1 MKNLL
6 RNILVGGMAAS
17 MLVSCDLN
25 LTPTTDIPY
34 EEGTPLFQK
43 AQDIADFQLG
53 VLASYRSLFSGA
65 YTISSE
71 LMADGF
77 NATLGFGNNY
87 GSVHRADY
95 SFTPSDTYVENL
107 WGAHYLAMKNFN
119 IAIASAEEVAEDAD
133 FKASADILNAIAR
146 YCRASSYLTLAR
158 HFGNAYNPATAA
170 TDLCVPLVLVYNQ
183 FELPF
188 RATVKEVYDQI
199 YEDLVIAEEILTA
212 AAEADMTVTINAN
225 KVKLAGQVRAEVP
238 TLDAV
243 RALLARYYL
252 DVQDY
257 GSAID
262 AAESVIGSAAGYRL
276 AATAEEMV
284 NEYTNDLGT
293 EPIVQLYA
301 SKKEGAVARTAFTG
315 VTKYNEQKVF
325 SAYFV
330 PSSNLV
336 NAYSSGDLRFSTWFS
351 NSTYP
356 LFSSGNLYTDV
367 QIFTKFLDNPN
378 LNTEALE
385 AGLHNAKPIQI
396 GEMYLI
402 AAEAYAM
409 DGNTAAATQVLN
421 ALKAARKAG
430 SVTGD
435 IMAEIKMEWFRETA
449 GEGMRLNCLKRWGD
463 GIAARKPQANATSVV
478 MTGEGYTDRVI
489 AAGSHIFNWPVPT
502 REIKINQNLVQN
514 DGYGSDE

>member
-1 MKNLL
+1 M
-6 RNILVGGMAAS
+6 I
-17 MLVSCDLN
+17 
-25 LTPTTDIPY
+25 
-34 EEGTPLFQK
+34 
-43 AQDIADFQLG
+43 
-53 VLASYRSLFSGA
+53 
-65 YTISSE
+65 
-71 LMADGF
+71 
-77 NATLGFGNNY
+77 
-87 GSVHRADY
+87 
-95 SFTPSDTYVENL
+95 
-107 WGAHYLAMKNFN
+107 
-119 IAIASAEEVAEDAD
+119 
-133 FKASADILNAIAR
+133 
-146 YCRASSYLTLAR
+146 
-158 HFGNAYNPATAA
+158 
-170 TDLCVPLVLVYNQ
+170 
-183 FELPF
+183 
-188 RATVKEVYDQI
+188 
-199 YEDLVIAEEILTA
+199 
-212 AAEADMTVTINAN
+212 
-225 KVKLAGQVRAEVP
+225 
-238 TLDAV
+238 
-243 RALLARYYL
+243 
-252 DVQDY
+252 
-257 GSAID
+257 
-262 AAESVIGSAAGYRL
+262 

-351 NSTYP
+351 NNTYP

-463 GIAARKPQANATSVV
+463 GIAARKPQANAISP
-478 MTGEGYTDRVI
+478 I
-489 AAGSHIFNWPVPT
+489 C
-502 REIKINQNLVQN
+502 
-514 DGYGSDE
+514 

>member
-1 MKNLL
+1 MTMKNIL

-17 MLVSCDLN
+17 MLVSCDLD
-25 LTPTTDIPY
+25 LKPTTEIMI

-43 AQDIADFQLG
+43 AQDVTDFQLG
-53 VLASYRSLFSGA
+53 VLASYRSLFSGS
-65 YTISSE
+65 YSISSE

-95 SFTPSDTYVENL
+95 SFTPSDSYAESL

-119 IAIASAEEVAEDAD
+119 IAIANAEDVAEDAD
-133 FKASADILNAIAR
+133 YKINADILNAIAR
-146 YCRASSYLTLAR
+146 FCRANSYLTLAR
-158 HFGNAYNPATAA
+158 HYGNAYNPATAS

-188 RATVKEVYDQI
+188 RATVQEVYDQI
-199 YEDLVIAEEILTA
+199 YDDLIKAEEIFMA
-212 AAEADMTVTINAN
+212 AAEAGLKMNET
-225 KVKLAGQVRAEVP
+225 KLAGQIRADFP

-252 DVQDY
+252 DTQDY

-262 AAESVIGSAAGYRL
+262 AAEAVIASEAGYRL
-276 AATAEEMV
+276 ASSEEEMV
-284 NEYTNDLGT
+284 NEYTNDNGS

-301 SKKEGAVARTAFTG
+301 SKKEGAVARTVFTG
-315 VTKYNEQKVF
+315 VTKYQEQKVF
-325 SAYFV
+325 SAYFI

-336 NAYSSGDLRFSTWFS
+336 NAYSAGDLRYTTWFS
-351 NSTYP
+351 SDIYP

-367 QIFTKFLDNPN
+367 VMFTKFLDNPS
-378 LNTEALE
+378 LNADAIE
-385 AGLHNAKPIQI
+385 AGVHAAKPLQI

-409 DGNTAAATQVLN
+409 DGNTNAATQMLN
-421 ALKAARKAG
+421 ALRTARKAPI
-430 SVTGD
+430 VTGD
-435 IMAEIKMEWFRETA
+435 IMEELKLEWFRETA

-463 GIAARKPQANATSVV
+463 GIAARKPQNTAKEVV

-489 AAGSHIFNWPVPT
+489 EAGSHIFNWPIPT
-502 REIKINQNLVQN
+502 REIKINRNLVQN
-514 DGYGSDE
+514 DGYGSEE